1 MDNECD
7 VCEALDGTPH
17 CDCGDCDCG
26 GQTINEKW
34 YRYDYVC
41 SICDALIEYTTK
53 SNKSTPFNCCSQ
65 EAIWLSVVDV
75 TIPNKNPA
83 QTKENKMDTLL
94 TLREQIIQEMEL
106 KYGNDITE
114 LKNQLSTVTIKYD
127 NLVSEL
133 HNHNNKVFLVDNI
146 ISSRFEDSDDQDT
159 LKEIAQALGIS
170 ITKEITWSATV
181 TIQGTMEIDITEEY
195 DLESRVYDELSGEL
209 YNYDFSIDDVEER

>member
-1 MDNECD
+1 MKGKLMNDIKE
-7 VCEALDGTPH
+7 TWF
-17 CDCGDCDCG
+17 
-26 GQTINEKW
+26 KW
-34 YRYDYVC
+34 DYVC
-41 SICDALIEYTTK
+41 TNCDSHVEMTIKSIGLPHSEVCPKCHFALSLMSVADA
-53 SNKSTPFNCCSQ
+53 
-65 EAIWLSVVDV
+65 
-75 TIPNKNPA
+75 TIPSIPA
-83 QTKENKMDTLL
+83 QPKENKMDTLL
-94 TLREQIIQEMEL
+94 TLREQVIQEMEL

-133 HNHNNKVFLVDNI
+133 HIYNNQRFLVDNI

-181 TIQGTMEIDITEEY
+181 TIQGTAEVDITDEY
-195 DLESRVYDELSGEL
+195 DLESRVYDELVGEL

>member
-1 MDNECD
+1 MTNWF
-7 VCEALDGTPH
+7 
-17 CDCGDCDCG
+17 
-26 GQTINEKW
+26 K
-34 YRYDYVC
+34 YDYVC
-41 SICDALIEYTTK
+41 PYCDANIEMTI
-53 SNKSTPFNCCSQ
+53 KSTGHPHSEVCPKCFQ
-65 EAIWLSVVDV
+65 PMTLMSVVDV
-75 TIPNKNPA
+75 TIPSIPA

-94 TLREQIIQEMEL
+94 TLREQVIQEMEL

-146 ISSRFEDSDDQDT
+146 ISSRFEDSDDQET

>member
-1 MDNECD
+1 MS
-7 VCEALDGTPH
+7 
-17 CDCGDCDCG
+17 
-26 GQTINEKW
+26 EKW
-34 YRYDYVC
+34 YKYDYVC
-41 SICDALIEYTTK
+41 SLCDALIEITTK
-53 SNKSTPFNCCSQ
+53 SNVYKPQVCCG
-65 EAIWLSVVDV
+65 EETIWLSVVDA
-75 TIPNKNPA
+75 TIPSIPA

-94 TLREQIIQEMEL
+94 TLREQVIQEMEL

-181 TIQGTMEIDITEEY
+181 TIQGTAEVDITDEY